1 MLDEIQRQIKINEGV
16 IAKVDS
22 KITDLCNKKGTRDFD
37 NNAYWYWLGVRFAV
51 KSELS
56 DLKQL
61 QEKAEQ
67 EVSSIDHCLDALRGL

>member
-1 MLDEIQRQIKINEGV
+1 MLQEIQKQIKMNEGV
-16 IAKVDS
+16 LAKVDR
-22 KITDLCNKKGTRDFD
+22 KITELSNKKGTRDFD
-37 NNAYWYWLGVRFAV
+37 NNSYWYWLGVRFAV
-51 KSELS
+51 NSEIS

>member
-1 MLDEIQRQIKINEGV
+1 MLKEIQKQIQMNEGV
-16 IAKVDS
+16 LAKVERTIIDIS
-22 KITDLCNKKGTRDFD
+22 NKKGSRDFD
-37 NNAYWYWLGVRFAV
+37 SQAYWYWLGVRFAL